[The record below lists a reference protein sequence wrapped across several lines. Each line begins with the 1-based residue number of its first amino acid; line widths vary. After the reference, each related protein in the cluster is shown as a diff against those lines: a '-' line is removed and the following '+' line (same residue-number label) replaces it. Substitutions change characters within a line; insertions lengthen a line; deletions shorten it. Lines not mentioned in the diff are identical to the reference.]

1 MPRFLFYVLSLAA
14 VPAVAQT
21 VDMFAGMPGVTIADY
36 DVAGDDAAAIRA
48 QIEAKGPVDPN
59 DPARSFG
66 GATTFAIRWRW
77 PIDRAGRCDLTAA
90 RVTFAATVTLPRLT
104 GDVPD
109 TLRNDWDRYRA
120 ALERHEAEHV
130 RYAYDRRGD
139 IARACLGRGLRDDG
153 ADVGAAQ
160 TGRGRHR
167 IDAAHR
173 RRRERRGRAAS
184 GRTAVAGRRTLTPA
198 RRQ

>member
-139 IARACLGRGLRDDG
+139 IARAIRRARC
-153 ADVGAAQ
+153 ATA
-160 TGRGRHR
+160 
-167 IDAAHR
+167 DAAATRVLADIVAH
-173 RRRERRGRAAS
+173 ERAIDRTTRHGAS
-184 GRTAVAGRRTLTPA
+184 DDIVFP
-198 RRQ
+198 